1 MNKPIIFNVIGDSH
15 GLVFE
20 HSKRQDMIFNV
31 EWVGGATAR
40 GSINPNNSTNS
51 LNTFK
56 QFIDQNTSDKLIIM
70 LGEVD
75 CGYLIWYKY
84 QKEGLDIYEQ
94 ANEAIDRL
102 LEFVNKYALKYYE
115 AKDIVILGSN
125 PPTIEDNADPKFLAG
140 ARSEIK
146 ASLKERLS
154 LTRYYNRKLKDKC
167 MEHGYHYLDIL
178 EKVVNEEGIV
188 FEKWRHHDKHNHHLN
203 HHTISLWLSVIEK
216 MIYKQ

>member
-1 MNKPIIFNVIGDSH
+1 MNKPTIFNVIGDSH
-15 GLVFE
+15 ALVFE
-20 HSKRQDMIFNV
+20 YSERQDMIFNV
-31 EWVGGATAR
+31 KWVGGATAR

-75 CGYLIWYKY
+75 CGYLIWYKH
-84 QKEGLDIYEQ
+84 QKEGLDIHSQ
-94 ANEAIDRL
+94 ANEAISRL
-102 LEFVNKYALKYYE
+102 LEFISKYVLKYYE
-115 AKDIVILGSN
+115 AKDIIILGSN

-154 LTRYYNRKLKDKC
+154 LTRYYNSVLKTKC
-167 MEHGYHYLDIL
+167 IEHGYHYFDIL
-178 EKVVNEEGIV
+178 EHVINEADCII
-188 FEKWRHHDKHNHHLN
+188 EKWKHHDKHNHHLN
-203 HHTISLWLSVIEK
+203 NDTISLWLSIIEET
-216 MIYKQ
+216 IYKQ

>member
-1 MNKPIIFNVIGDSH
+1 MNKPTIFNVIGDSH
-15 GLVFE
+15 ALVFE
-20 HSKRQDMIFNV
+20 HSERHDMVFNV

-75 CGYLIWYKY
+75 CGYLIWYKH

-102 LEFVNKYALKYYE
+102 LEFVSKYALEYYAAE
-115 AKDIVILGSN
+115 DIIILGSN

-140 ARSEIK
+140 ARSEITT
-146 ASLKERLS
+146 SLKERLS
-154 LTRYYNRKLKDKC
+154 LTRYYNRTLRAKC
-167 MEHGYHYLDIL
+167 IEYGYHYSDIL
-178 EKVVNEEGIV
+178 EEVVDEEDEV
-188 FEKWRHHDKHNHHLN
+188 LKKWKHHDKHNHHLN
-203 HHTISLWLSVIEK
+203 NDTISLWLSAIEET
-216 MIYKQ
+216 IYKQ